1 MNRPPITELVIA
13 SHNPGKA
20 REIAALLAPY
30 GITIRSAAE
39 FGLPEPEETGE
50 TFAANAAIKA
60 QAAAT
65 RSGLVALADDSG
77 LSVTALDGA
86 PGILSARWAGPERDF
101 ALAMA
106 RVHDALGEAADRSA
120 AFICC
125 LCLAW
130 PVGEEHCFE
139 GRCEGTIVWPPRGE
153 RGFGYDPIFQ
163 PLGHT
168 RTFGEMPPA
177 EKDTISH
184 RAHAFEKLAAFLRSS
199 P

>member
-13 SHNPGKA
+13 SHNAGKA

-30 GITIRSAAE
+30 GIAIRSAAE
-39 FGLPEPEETGE
+39 LGLPEPEETGE

-60 QAAAT
+60 RAAAT

-86 PGILSARWAGPERDF
+86 PGILSARWAGQGRDF

-106 RVHDALGEAADRSA
+106 RVHDALDERADHSA

-130 PVGEEHCFE
+130 PDGEEHCFE
-139 GRCEGTIVWPPRGE
+139 GHCEGTIVWPPANVSRWRG
-153 RGFGYDPIFQ
+153 R
-163 PLGHT
+163 
-168 RTFGEMPPA
+168 
-177 EKDTISH
+177 
-184 RAHAFEKLAAFLRSS
+184 
-199 P
+199 